1 MARFGMLGRAEAQ
14 RIEARNGARAHRED
28 VAQDAADTGGRALI
42 GLDVARMVMALH
54 LEHNSLAIADIDDPG
69 MLARPLDPPWRL
81 GRQATQMQPRRLV
94 RAVLVPH
101 RRENPE
107 FRETRRP
114 PDQLE
119 NALVLVRLQA
129 VAGDEFGG
137 NLGLVHGSL
146 IRKIGGGRK
155 SLFWGISA
163 PSVALR
169 GVGGCTTGG
178 EPI

>member
-1 MARFGMLGRAEAQ
+1 MPRFGMLRRPEAQ

-28 VAQDAADTGGRALI
+28 VAQDTADTGGRALI

-54 LEHNSLAIADIDDPG
+54 LEHDSLAIADIDDPG
-69 MLARPLDPPWRL
+69 ILARPLNHPWRL
-81 GRQATQMQPRRLV
+81 GRQATQMQPRRFV

-107 FRETRRP
+107 FRETRHP

-119 NALVLVRLQA
+119 NALVLVGLEAMAR
-129 VAGDEFGG
+129 DEFGG

-155 SLFWGISA
+155 GLLWRISA
-163 PSVALR
+163 LSIALR
-169 GVGGCTTGG
+169 RLGVCTTGVDR
-178 EPI
+178 I